1 MEYDSQS
8 LIKRYTYLQESLR
21 VKFSRTVGI
30 ILLLSMFIS
39 ISFFIVWVTQFL
51 VSKWMLSSWGHKS
64 ITHLSNLIGAL
75 ILIIGPFIFSFI
87 VSIPIK
93 YIGVIIIYVYKVH
106 IFRIIDLIRYLQT
119 KIENNKI
126 DSIEEILSKLED
138 IKKLSKS
145 FRTINNKIQSSPN
158 LQKQY
163 WSLVNE
169 VWIG

>member
-30 ILLLSMFIS
+30 ILLLSMF
-39 ISFFIVWVTQFL
+39 
-51 VSKWMLSSWGHKS
+51 
-64 ITHLSNLIGAL
+64 
-75 ILIIGPFIFSFI
+75 
-87 VSIPIK
+87 
-93 YIGVIIIYVYKVH
+93 IGVIIIYVYKVH

-163 WSLVNE
+163 
-169 VWIG
+169 